1 MSQPTNIDA
10 DLKQAQLASAQQAA
24 RQATL
29 AADKIE
35 LELQQAREA
44 AKKGP
49 APKNMLDELK
59 AVKDLLPAASSA
71 ATSGTTFGDKG
82 PNGISFL
89 YEVLPEAV
97 KALRRAIYGA
107 EFEYQGKTHQDVTLI
122 YVDDDLS
129 SLAAQYH
136 ALLLRIQTAYA
147 IYSDLSAEPDKLRE
161 APAVLDR
168 VTAGPPDT
176 TTAATTVATKML
188 GLGAV
193 LPGLQV
199 IAAGLALAQGVAQVF
214 AIKRSIATSDVA
226 VDKGVFQDLLK
237 ANLQSDGRNSAV
249 QPPSLS
255 WDTSASTS
263 TKLLRLA
270 HALGDLMRLTERPKL
285 KQAACKDLLAAL
297 NNEIAA
303 ILKAVQE
310 FGYGHA
316 QTIEEL
322 ADLLTSKERPH
333 LLLSA
338 DLLHASVAVVTKDQA
353 FRRDS
358 EISVH
363 PAIVMTFRILKPDG
377 AVVAA
382 DTCVVRRKLDYKL

>member
-1 MSQPTNIDA
+1 MSQPAMDT
-10 DLKQAQLASAQQAA
+10 DLKQAQLVSA

-29 AADKIE
+29 AADKAE

-44 AKKGP
+44 AKRGP
-49 APKNMLDELK
+49 APKSAVDELK
-59 AVKDLLPAASSA
+59 AAKDLLPAGSA
-71 ATSGTTFGDKG
+71 AAPGTTFTDKG
-82 PNGISFL
+82 PSGTSFL
-89 YEVLPEAV
+89 YEVLPGAV
-97 KALRRAIYGA
+97 EDLRKAIYGA

-147 IYSDLSAEPDKLRE
+147 IYSDLSAEPEETPEPPADPGLFKSV
-161 APAVLDR
+161 APVAAV
-168 VTAGPPDT
+168 A
-176 TTAATTVATKML
+176 
-188 GLGAV
+188 AV

-214 AIKRSIATSDVA
+214 AIKRSIATSDVT

-237 ANLQSDGRNSAV
+237 AALRSDGRNSAV
-249 QPPSLS
+249 QLPSLN
-255 WDTSASTS
+255 WDASASVS
-263 TKLLRLA
+263 GPKPLRLTQ
-270 HALGDLMRLTERPKL
+270 ALRDLMRLTERPRLQDPEGKE
-285 KQAACKDLLAAL
+285 LLAAL
-297 NNEIAA
+297 NAEIAA

-316 QTIEEL
+316 QTVEEL
-322 ADLLTSKERPH
+322 ADLLTSEQPH

-358 EISVH
+358 EISAH
-363 PAIVMTFRILKPDG
+363 PAIVMAFRILRPDG

-382 DTCVVRRKLDYKL
+382 DTCVVRKNMDYTL

>member
-1 MSQPTNIDA
+1 MSQPTHMDA

-29 AADKIE
+29 AADKAE

-49 APKNMLDELK
+49 APKSLVDELK
-59 AVKDLLPAASSA
+59 AAKDLLPASGAAASS
-71 ATSGTTFGDKG
+71 TTFSDKG
-82 PNGISFL
+82 PNGTSFL
-89 YEVLPEAV
+89 YEMLPGAV
-97 KALRRAIYGA
+97 RELRKAIYGA

-147 IYSDLSAEPDKLRE
+147 IYSDLSAEPEETPEPPADPGLFKSV
-161 APAVLDR
+161 AP
-168 VTAGPPDT
+168 
-176 TTAATTVATKML
+176 VA
-188 GLGAV
+188 AV

-214 AIKRSIATSDVA
+214 AIKRSIATSDVT

-237 ANLQSDGRNSAV
+237 AALQSDGRNSAV
-249 QPPSLS
+249 QLPSLN
-255 WDTSASTS
+255 WDTSVTVSGTRP
-263 TKLLRLA
+263 LRLSQ
-270 HALGDLMRLTERPKL
+270 ALRDLMRLTERSTLQDPEGKE
-285 KQAACKDLLAAL
+285 LLAAL
-297 NNEIAA
+297 NAEIAA

-316 QTIEEL
+316 QTVEEL
-322 ADLLTSKERPH
+322 ADLLTSEQPH

-358 EISVH
+358 EISAH
-363 PAIVMTFRILKPDG
+363 SAIVMAFRILRPDG

-382 DTCVVRRKLDYKL
+382 DTCVVRKNMEYTL